1 MLRLAGSAIERRKM
15 MTDYEK
21 VAKWITEECEDNH
34 QEVACLLKMLYGEGK
49 PELTFEETYQDVLD
63 LMEWE
68 ESLGFIL
75 NCIEKG
81 ER

>member
-21 VAKWITEECEDNH
+21 VAKWITEECDDP
-34 QEVACLLKMLYGEGK
+34 QDEVKWLLEMLYEGK
-49 PELTFEETYQDVLD
+49 KPKLTFGEAYENVLD

-68 ESLGFIL
+68 ESLGFKL
-75 NCIEKG
+75 
-81 ER
+81 

>member
-1 MLRLAGSAIERRKM
+1 MN
-15 MTDYEK
+15 DYEK

-68 ESLGFIL
+68 ESLGFKL
-75 NCIEKG
+75 H
-81 ER
+81 

>member
-1 MLRLAGSAIERRKM
+1 MN
-15 MTDYEK
+15 DYEK
-21 VAKWITEECEDNH
+21 VANWIIEECDDP
-34 QEVACLLKMLYGEGK
+34 QDEVKRLLTMLYEGK
-49 PELTFEETYQDVLD
+49 KPKLTFGEAYENVLD

>member
-1 MLRLAGSAIERRKM
+1 MN
-15 MTDYEK
+15 DYEK

-68 ESLGFIL
+68 ESLGFKMDDKIADWIL
-75 NCIEKG
+75 EEK
-81 ER
+81 ENI

>member
-1 MLRLAGSAIERRKM
+1 MN
-15 MTDYEK
+15 DYEK

-63 LMEWE
+63 LMEWKDINDIGVDPL
-68 ESLGFIL
+68 SGKL
-75 NCIEKG
+75 N
-81 ER
+81 

>member
-1 MLRLAGSAIERRKM
+1 M
-15 MTDYEK
+15 MNDYEK

-63 LMEWE
+63 LMEWKDINDIGVDPL
-68 ESLGFIL
+68 SGKL
-75 NCIEKG
+75 N
-81 ER
+81 